1 MLQTDRNLLLLPLQ
15 DAVQHVPNMLQ
26 SLSTCARFPLD
37 SSNYALRPEDPTEAV
52 AAEEETAAVLEKRQD
67 LFTLFKNTAKLVP
80 EQVYAFVR
88 QKLQAALSNAQSEWQ
103 V

>member
-1 MLQTDRNLLLLPLQ
+1 MLQ
-15 DAVQHVPNMLQ
+15 DAVQHMPNMLE
-26 SLSTCARFPLD
+26 SIATCARFPQE
-37 SSNYALRPEDPTEAV
+37 SSNYALCPEDPTEAV

-88 QKLQAALSNAQSEWQ
+88 QKLQAALSNRESDWQ
-103 V
+103 VMFCNHHFP